1 MASSSK
7 PERIYDVFLS
17 FRGTDLRN
25 NFIGHLYT
33 ALNQNG
39 VHTFIDSE
47 ELRKGDQISVA
58 LMKAIK
64 ESRIAIIVFSED
76 YASSPWCLEEAAK
89 IMECKAQGD
98 LIVFSVFYKV
108 EPKEVRTPRESY
120 NKAMDKHEFK
130 FGKDSEKVKR
140 WKKALFD
147 AGGLSGWHL
156 NEGDES
162 KLIQEIV
169 KEISI
174 YLVQTS
180 LHVAKHPVGIDSRV
194 AELKLIIN
202 LKSHEDVVM
211 VGLWGQG
218 GIGKTTLSK
227 ALYNAIFRQFD
238 GSCFLANVREASK
251 NSKDLVPLQERLL
264 YDILKLQQKLEVSSV
279 DRGII
284 LIQQRLCHKKVLLV
298 LDDVDDLCQLEAL
311 AGGRNWFGDGSR
323 IIVTTRDRHLLTYHG
338 IDQAHVYEV
347 KALENNE
354 ACELFSNH
362 AFSIHQK
369 IEIRTEL
376 VSKFLNYVKG
386 LPLAIEV
393 LGSFLRGRR
402 EHEWES
408 TLKKLSRV
416 PNSKINDVLKISYD
430 GLEINEKE
438 IFLDIAC
445 FFKGRN
451 SKYVKKFL
459 DSCDLA
465 AAIGLEVLIERSLIK
480 KERPLTK
487 NVYIIEMHDLIQSMG
502 MEIVNQ
508 ECQDNPRGRSRLW
521 QYDDV
526 FDALSSDE
534 GDSAIKAI
542 VLEPLERKELSI
554 HPNAFKKMRSLRLLI
569 VHNVY
574 NSFEGPILLPNKLRW
589 MEWDGYGPW
598 NPHFS
603 SGPKK
608 LVRLDMRNC
617 ITRVVKLCEGF
628 EHLTYIK
635 LSDCESLVSTPNL
648 SFTPNLK
655 KLKLWN
661 CKNLVEAHESIA
673 NHDKL
678 QILHFKWCP
687 ELRVFPNVLE
697 SKNLQDLNF
706 SVCSKFERFPDIPHE
721 LGCLKKLSI
730 LHTAIKELPTSIE
743 NLVSLEEMLL
753 DICKNL
759 VSIPSNIYKLQR
771 LQCFKSVVGS
781 IVFPNLTDLA
791 NPCMKVGLSN
801 LKVLDLVNCN
811 LSGVEFLEDLSCF
824 PLLENLILSGTN
836 IISLPISISKR
847 DRLFKLSISHCHQL
861 QEIPKLPPFLNLLVA
876 NGCKSLQTNGH
887 LTSIDQ
893 WVHRGLTMVD
903 TASIAKN
910 SPCSICLPKGEM
922 PKWFQPVED
931 RFVSFVASK
940 DLYDKFLGLIFC
952 AVYTNDHTLCR
963 LYFSAYF
970 NGKDHGTYKTK
981 PYTLDQGGIL
991 INYFVPSHMWKAV
1004 QFEGYA
1010 RFDITLRGPSLTHV
1024 KKWGFRIIC
1033 KQLEDD
1039 LKAAIRDY
1047 RLIDPAFLYEV
1058 GRDSADPEAQ
1068 SSHIHEDNPTEIGL
1082 SRNLQESSHMLENR
1096 PIEFDLDCP
1105 PSPYEHGGVIDMS
1118 YRVFLLSGRLLAG
1131 DPRSQGNKKFKVRLE
1146 E

>member
-7 PERIYDVFLS
+7 SKRNYDVFLS
-17 FRGTDLRN
+17 FRGADLRN
-25 NFIGHLYT
+25 NFVSHLYT
-33 ALNQNG
+33 ALNQKG
-39 VHTFIDSE
+39 VYTFIDSE
-47 ELRKGDQISVA
+47 ELRKGDQISTA
-58 LMKAIK
+58 LMKTIE
-64 ESRIAIIVFSED
+64 ESCIAIIVFSKD
-76 YASSPWCLEEAAK
+76 YASSTWCLEEAAK
-89 IMECKAQGD
+89 IMECKEQRD
-98 LIVFSVFYKV
+98 LMVFSVFYKV
-108 EPKEVRTPRESY
+108 EPKEIRTPRESY
-120 NKAMDKHEFK
+120 NEAMVRHEFK

-140 WKKALFD
+140 WKKALSD
-147 AGGLSGWHL
+147 ASDLFGWHL

-169 KEISI
+169 KEIST
-174 YLVQTS
+174 YLAQTY

-194 AELKLIIN
+194 AELKSMLN

-251 NSKDLVPLQERLL
+251 NSNDLVPLQEKLL
-264 YDILKLQQKLEVSSV
+264 YEILSLQQKLEVPSV

-284 LIQQRLCHKKVLLV
+284 LIQHRLCHKKVLIV
-298 LDDVDDLCQLEAL
+298 LDDVDDLNQLKAL
-311 AGGRNWFGDGSR
+311 AGGHNWFGNGSK
-323 IIVTTRDRHLLTYHG
+323 IIVTTRDRHLLTSHG

-347 KALENNE
+347 KALDNNE
-354 ACELFSNH
+354 AHELFSNH
-362 AFSIHQK
+362 AFSTYQK
-369 IEIRTEL
+369 IEIKTDL
-376 VSKFLNYVKG
+376 VSKFLNYVRG
-386 LPLAIEV
+386 LPLGIEV
-393 LGSFLRGRR
+393 LGSFLCGRS

-408 TLKKLSRV
+408 TLKKLFKV
-416 PNSKINDVLKISYD
+416 PNSKINNVLKMSYD
-430 GLEINEKE
+430 GLETNEKE
-438 IFLDIAC
+438 IFLDVAC

-451 SKYVKKFL
+451 SKYVKKVL
-459 DSCDLA
+459 DSCNLA
-465 AAIGLEVLIERSLIK
+465 ASIGLEVLIERSLIK
-480 KERPLTK
+480 KERPLIK
-487 NVYIIEMHDLIQSMG
+487 NEYIIEMHDLIQSMG

-589 MEWDGYGPW
+589 MKWDGYGPW

-617 ITRVVKLCEGF
+617 ITRVIKLSEDF

-648 SFTPNLK
+648 SCTPNLE

-678 QILHFKWCP
+678 QVLHFKWCP

-697 SKNLQDLNF
+697 SKNLRDLNF
-706 SVCSKFERFPDIPHE
+706 SVCSKFERFPVIPHE

-771 LQCFKSVVGS
+771 LQCFKSAFGP
-781 IVFPNLTDLA
+781 IVFPNLMDLV

-801 LKVLDLVNCN
+801 LKVLDLLNCN
-811 LSGVEFLEDLSCF
+811 LSEVEFLEDLSCF
-824 PLLENLILSGTN
+824 PLLEDLILSGNN
-836 IISLPISISKR
+836 ITSLPTSISKR
-847 DRLFKLSISHCHQL
+847 DRLSILSVSYCHQL
-861 QEIPKLPPFLNLLVA
+861 QEIPKLPPSLYLLFA
-876 NGCKSLQTNGH
+876 NGCESLQTNGH

-893 WVHRGLTMVD
+893 IL
-903 TASIAKN
+903 IALFFSLKERCQSGFN
-910 SPCSICLPKGEM
+910 QLKT
-922 PKWFQPVED
+922 
-931 RFVSFVASK
+931 
-940 DLYDKFLGLIFC
+940 DLYLSWLQRTYMTSFL
-952 AVYTNDHTLCR
+952 D
-963 LYFSAYF
+963 
-970 NGKDHGTYKTK
+970 
-981 PYTLDQGGIL
+981 
-991 INYFVPSHMWKAV
+991 
-1004 QFEGYA
+1004 
-1010 RFDITLRGPSLTHV
+1010 
-1024 KKWGFRIIC
+1024 
-1033 KQLEDD
+1033 
-1039 LKAAIRDY
+1039 
-1047 RLIDPAFLYEV
+1047 
-1058 GRDSADPEAQ
+1058 
-1068 SSHIHEDNPTEIGL
+1068 
-1082 SRNLQESSHMLENR
+1082 
-1096 PIEFDLDCP
+1096 
-1105 PSPYEHGGVIDMS
+1105 
-1118 YRVFLLSGRLLAG
+1118 
-1131 DPRSQGNKKFKVRLE
+1131 
-1146 E
+1146 